1 MLETYVYLMRIRY
14 SNGFEV
20 SYDVQRSC
28 EDYLL
33 PRLTLQPVVENSI
46 THGFDEMDEEL
57 GQIKVSVYQAE
68 GFLSLAVWDNGRG
81 MSQEQIDML
90 LRGRVRRRDDNSSI
104 GLENVQA
111 RLRLNFG
118 EAACIRFE
126 SELGQFTQ
134 VTLQIPL
141 EAISRRE
148 EGKENGHDPD
158 DDRR

>member
-1 MLETYVYLMRIRY
+1 
-14 SNGFEV
+14 
-20 SYDVQRSC
+20 
-28 EDYLL
+28 
-33 PRLTLQPVVENSI
+33 
-46 THGFDEMDEEL
+46 
-57 GQIKVSVYQAE
+57 
-68 GFLSLAVWDNGRG
+68 
-81 MSQEQIDML
+81 ML